1 MTDTTI
7 VNMSKDSCTKKIDR
21 STMLGNPFRLEKDGG
36 EYTREE
42 SVVMYAMMF
51 GVSVKHSEPFRE
63 EVVDCMGEDLGCWC
77 YPEACHG
84 DVIRKF
90 CDIAERKDVN
100 HAVSIMFRAS
110 KDMAFK
116 VEEFELEKFDNLGFC
131 EQLMS
136 TRNRSR

>member
-1 MTDTTI
+1 MSDTTI
-7 VNMSKDSCTKKIDR
+7 VNMRNENSTKKIDR
-21 STMLGNPFRLEKDGG
+21 STILGNPFRLKKDGG
-36 EYTREE
+36 KYTREE

-63 EVVDCMGEDLGCWC
+63 EVVDCIGEELGCWC

-100 HAVSIMFRAS
+100 HAVRTMFRMS
-110 KDMAFK
+110 RDIAFK
-116 VEEFELEKFDNLGFC
+116 IGEFKLEKYDNLGFC

-136 TRNRSR
+136 TRNR